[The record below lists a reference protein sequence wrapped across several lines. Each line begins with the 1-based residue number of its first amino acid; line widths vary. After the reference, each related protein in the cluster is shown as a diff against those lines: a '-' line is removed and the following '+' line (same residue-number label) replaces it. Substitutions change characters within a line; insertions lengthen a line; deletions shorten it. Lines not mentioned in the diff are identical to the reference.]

1 MTRIV
6 TIGDSHGGIFQDLA
20 PRWTTYSD
28 AFTAE
33 RFCTGFP
40 GIWQE
45 MTPWLAQQHA
55 THLVVCAGEI
65 DIRGHWWRHM
75 PRQADEPIADYI
87 AARAGELYQAVED
100 LADRLGLERV
110 VIWGPPPATDR
121 TTYNPDW
128 PFVGP
133 TTTRNRLIDAYNHA
147 MIERSTDR
155 IAYATA
161 FYDYVD
167 RTTFETVNYT
177 ETDGVHYFPTLGPQ
191 FWTGLILPALS
202 GFQQHLPP
210 EQELVYQ
217 EHPAESRGLYDT
229 WIRTQDLTQPVQS
242 RTTHVNNIQYTY
254 MTIRDNWSQWPKT
267 YRELGLLGPRP

>member
-1 MTRIV
+1 MTKIV
-6 TIGDSHGGIFQDLA
+6 TIGDSHSGIFQDLA

-28 AFTAE
+28 AFTCD

-45 MTPWLAQQHA
+45 LDPWLRQQRP
-55 THLVVCAGEI
+55 THVVLTAMEI

-75 PRQADEPIADYI
+75 PRQPEQTIEESIDAECRKFYSAV
-87 AARAGELYQAVED
+87 QAM
-100 LADRLGLERV
+100 ADRYGIERV
-110 VIWGPPPATDR
+110 VIWGPPPATNR

-133 TTTRNRLIDAYNHA
+133 VATRNRLINSYNHA
-147 MIERSTDR
+147 MITQSTDR

-167 RTTFETVNYT
+167 LSTFHAVNYT
-177 ETDGVHYFPTLGPQ
+177 ETDGVHYFQTLGDR
-191 FWTGLILPALS
+191 FWAGLILPALS

-210 EQELVYQ
+210 ANELRYVEHSQEQ
-217 EHPAESRGLYDT
+217 RGLYDT
-229 WIRTQDLTQPVQS
+229 WIRTEDLAQAVQA
-242 RTTHVNNIQYTY
+242 RTTLVNNTSYTY

-267 YRELGLLGPRP
+267 YRELGLR